1 MININFIVVSIDMQM
16 NVDNIKII
24 KSKETL

>member
-24 KSKETL
+24 KSKKTL

>member
-24 KSKETL
+24 KSKKTI

>member
-16 NVDNIKII
+16 NVDNLKII
-24 KSKETL
+24 KSKKTL

>member
-16 NVDNIKII
+16 YVDNIKII
-24 KSKETL
+24 KSKKTL